1 MKLTILRK
9 KNLLTVF
16 FLFYVSITGAAT
28 PDLSDFARPE
38 KIPFPADN
46 QYSVQKAALGK
57 MLFFD
62 PRLSNNKNMSCA
74 TCHNPSFGWED
85 ATPTSIGAQ
94 NTNLGRHSPTI
105 VNSAWAKDFFWDGRA
120 SSLEEQAA
128 GPIESPDEMNLPIAE
143 AVNRLKAVPAYR
155 QWFEDV
161 YGEEGI
167 TAGTIT
173 KSIAT
178 FERTIVTGQAPF
190 DLWVEGDESAL
201 TAQEKLGFEL
211 FVGKA
216 QCSSCHTGWNF
227 TDQKYYDIGLF
238 GDDVGRSEISKKEE
252 DKFAFKVPSLRN
264 ISQRAPYM
272 HDGRFSTLQTVIIHY
287 MSGGFPRPTLSELM
301 KPFPL
306 TSDEIKALEAFM
318 LTLTGEDQPVTLPT
332 LPF

>member
-1 MKLTILRK
+1 MKLTTAMKRVLVTIP
-9 KNLLTVF
+9 
-16 FLFYVSITGAAT
+16 FLFYVCSVNSNTL
-28 PDLSDFARPE
+28 DLSDFVRPDN
-38 KIPFPADN
+38 IPFPANN

-62 PRLSNNKNMSCA
+62 PRLSKNKNMSCA

-85 ATPTSIGAQ
+85 ATQTSIGAQ
-94 NTNLGRHSPTI
+94 NTNLPRHSPTI
-105 VNSAWAKDFFWDGRA
+105 VNAAWAKDFFWDGRA

-128 GPIESPDEMNLPIAE
+128 GPIESTVEMNLPIAE
-143 AVNRLKAVPAYR
+143 AVSRLKAVPAYQ
-155 QWFEDV
+155 QWFKDV
-161 YGEEGI
+161 YGDEGI

-201 TAQEKLGFEL
+201 TNEEKLGFKL

-216 QCSSCHTGWNF
+216 QCVNCHTGWNF
-227 TDQKYYDIGLF
+227 TDQKYYDVGLT
-238 GDDVGRSEISKKEE
+238 GEDLGRFDISKNEE
-252 DKFAFKVPSLRN
+252 DRFSFKVPSLRN

-272 HDGRFSTLQTVIIHY
+272 HDGRFSTLQTVIVHY
-287 MSGGFPRPTLSELM
+287 MSGGTRRPTVSNLM
-301 KPFPL
+301 QPFSL
-306 TSDEIKALEAFM
+306 TIDEINALEAFM